1 MSQATG
7 HKFIITSPLRFAI
20 TQQTNTGSKPTLQN
34 LEKKYEICPKL
45 TIIFLIQVLH
55 ILAKP
60 FKSPGTISFGVSG
73 NHPAKICPKVN

>member
-45 TIIFLIQVLH
+45 TIIFFNSSITH
-55 ILAKP
+55 FSKT
-60 FKSPGTISFGVSG
+60 F
-73 NHPAKICPKVN
+73 